1 MLKNG
6 LPGQT
11 TPRHLLLVPLS
22 LRNKRLEHCC
32 VHTDAQ
38 MSRQRRRV
46 DTDGGKDAETES

>member
-22 LRNKRLEHCC
+22 LRNKRLNLDRH
-32 VHTDAQ
+32 
-38 MSRQRRRV
+38 RRRV
-46 DTDGGKDAETES
+46 DTDGGKDAETDS